1 MFHLYI
7 RLTDFSVPICA
18 LRALP
23 STKGESLE
31 RFCSGSATSIINH
44 LGKLSGESWS
54 VSESSDPG
62 HDLFV
67 CRLVDGV
74 LLVLI
79 LMIIREFSTVLPH
92 TRHGVPTRGKRA
104 QVPGTLPWWVRD
116 CDSKVT
122 GKMSV
127 GHAELRSSIATS
139 PPGPANLRR
148 DVRPAPVPDKN
159 FRRSRLGTGG
169 YQCPPILAQV

>member
-1 MFHLYI
+1 VGADLNWHSCQLCEPQQHFTVCGLI
-7 RLTDFSVPICA
+7 CFNENVPFVQA
-18 LRALP
+18 LDRFQRPNLCTEGFAQH
-23 STKGESLE
+23 KRGELE
-31 RFCSGSATSIINH
+31 EILFCSIINH

-79 LMIIREFSTVLPH
+79 LMIIRKFSTVSPH
-92 TRHGVPTRGKRA
+92 TRHGVPTRDERA

-116 CDSKVT
+116 CNSKVT
-122 GKMSV
+122 GKVSV
-127 GHAELRSSIATS
+127 GHAGLRSTIATW
-139 PPGPANLRR
+139 PP
-148 DVRPAPVPDKN
+148 RP
-159 FRRSRLGTGG
+159 S
-169 YQCPPILAQV
+169 